1 MASAGP
7 YASLHLA
14 PDKQAHQHPT
24 TVTGRMPFLPPNQQ
38 RQSTEGKHCRHWS
51 QMRPQVAAV
60 PVVCVPA
67 YPIDGMEASSF
78 PVIHLSVHA
87 SVPRQSHSPT
97 ACMSP
102 YSFHWLWMALVMCWA
117 WFTVLAV
124 HGPMVWNSLP
134 DDFCAQQDYESFRHG
149 LKTWLFSR
157 Y

>member
-1 MASAGP
+1 MQVCT
-7 YASLHLA
+7 LLQT
-14 PDKQAHQHPT
+14 DKHTSTPPLFF
-24 TVTGRMPFLPPNQQ
+24 TGRMPFLPPNQQ

-60 PVVCVPA
+60 PAVCVPA
-67 YPIDGMEASSF
+67 YPIDGLEASCF

-102 YSFHWLWMALVMCWA
+102 YGFHWLWMVLVMCWA

-134 DDFCAQQDYESFRHG
+134 DNLHAQQDYESFRRG
-149 LKTWLFSR
+149 LKPWLFSS